1 MLDRLA
7 SAFSRQRAFVADASH
22 DLRTPLTIV
31 SGQLEVLSRNPDPSP
46 EEVRRVSTLVRGAT
60 ERMERLVEDL
70 LMLARSDSPSAMRLE
85 LGDLQPL
92 LAAEVESF
100 SDSGGTRVELGEV
113 SDVQVAVDR
122 ERLARA
128 VSNLLANAV
137 VHAGSGGRVRVSAEE
152 SDDGLAIRVDDDGPG
167 VPPEDREKIFDRFAR
182 LDSSRSSDRG
192 GSGLGLAI
200 VRAVAQAHGGSAR
213 CSESPL
219 GGARFTLWLPP
230 AVPD

>member
-1 MLDRLA
+1 
-7 SAFSRQRAFVADASH
+7 
-22 DLRTPLTIV
+22 LTIV

-70 LMLARSDSPSAMRLE
+70 LMLARSDSPSELRLE
-85 LGDLQPL
+85 RGDLQPL

-100 SDSGGTRVELGEV
+100 AEAGGTRVELGEV
-113 SDVQVAVDR
+113 SNVQVAVDR

-128 VSNLLANAV
+128 VSNLLSNAV
-137 VHAGSGGRVRVSAEE
+137 THAGHAGSEGLVRVSAAE
-152 SDDGLAIRVDDDGPG
+152 SGDGLAIRVDDDGPG
-167 VPPEDREKIFDRFAR
+167 VPPEERERIFDRFAR

-200 VRAVAQAHGGSAR
+200 VRAVAEAHGGAAF

-230 AVPD
+230 APPD